1 MELIFLKPF
10 YLYFL
15 LLIPTHIVF
24 HFLSIRYSKR
34 KAMLFANFDVLK
46 RLSRKYTLN
55 YHTTLLILR
64 IFIIIFIILIMADT
78 KLSFQ
83 GYGDTT
89 NYMLAV
95 DTSVSM
101 LSKDYTTSRLDT
113 VKTYLDYFVD
123 NANYESSIGI
133 LTFSSVTK
141 IISPVSQDKLF
152 LKDKIQKIEISPN
165 MGTNLGDTIHTG
177 VNFLIASEGAK
188 KIILLTDGQNNWG
201 DNLEE
206 GLKYAREY
214 GVSVTTIGIGTNES
228 QISGTNLTFEL
239 NENELKN
246 IAEFT
251 GGEYFQIKSQR
262 DFKTVFDEIK
272 KEKQQQILIDVKVAL
287 SSLILFFLV
296 CEFIFVKTI
305 YKITP

>member
-46 RLSRKYTLN
+46 RLSKKYTLN

-64 IFIIIFIILIMADT
+64 IFIIIGIILIMADT
-78 KLSFQ
+78 RLSFQ
-83 GYGDTT
+83 GYGDTS

-101 LSKDYTTSRLDT
+101 LSKDFTISRLDT
-113 VKTYLDYFVD
+113 VKTYLNYFVD
-123 NANYESSIGI
+123 NANFETSIGI

-141 IISPVSQDKLF
+141 IISPISQDKLF
-152 LKDKIQKIEISPN
+152 LKDKIKEIEISPN

-214 GVSVTTIGIGTNES
+214 GVSVTTVGIGSDES
-228 QISGTNLTFEL
+228 KITGTNLSFEL
-239 NENELKN
+239 NEEELKN

-251 GGEYFQIKSQR
+251 GGDYYQIKSLR
-262 DFKTVFDEIK
+262 DIKTVFDKIK
-272 KEKQQQILIDVKVAL
+272 EEKEQPILLDLKVVL
-287 SSLILFFLV
+287 SSLILFLLV